1 MSAKI
6 IDGTAIAA
14 AVRADVAA
22 EVARDVA
29 AGHRPPHLTV
39 VIAGDDP
46 ASHVYVRGK
55 ARACAEVGMTN
66 ETIEL
71 PASVTHAEVVEVV
84 RRLNADDSV
93 DGVLVQMPLPPQVD
107 AQVVMA
113 TLDPAKDA
121 DGLSPYSLGRL
132 LQGDAPMPPC
142 TPSGIVEMLR
152 RTDIDPQG
160 ARVVIVNRSILV
172 GRPLAML
179 LSNRGAGANA
189 TVTIA
194 HTGTRDLPSVMR
206 EAEILITGMGQARTV
221 TADMIRP
228 GAVVVDV
235 SVVRVPDATKQTGT
249 RLVGDVDFEAALEVA
264 SWITPV
270 PGGVG
275 PMTIAM
281 LMKNTLTAARARRG
295 AH

>member
-1 MSAKI
+1 MTAKI

-14 AVRADVAA
+14 AVRAEVAA
-22 EVARDVA
+22 EVARDTA

-46 ASHVYVRGK
+46 ASHVYVRSKG
-55 ARACAEVGMTN
+55 RACIEAGMTH
-66 ETIEL
+66 ETVAL
-71 PASVTHAEVVEVV
+71 PASVTHAEVIEVI
-84 RRLNADDSV
+84 RRLNADDGV

-107 AQVVMA
+107 AQAAMA
-113 TLDPAKDA
+113 ALDPGKDA

-152 RTDIDPQG
+152 REGIDTQG
-160 ARVVIVNRSILV
+160 ARVVIVNRSMLV

-194 HTGTRDLPSVMR
+194 HTGTRDLPGLMR
-206 EAEILITGMGQARTV
+206 EAEILITGMGQAHAV
-221 TADMIRP
+221 TAEMVRP
-228 GAVVVDV
+228 GAVVIDV
-235 SVVRVPDATKQTGT
+235 SVVRVPDATRKSGS
-249 RLVGDVDFEAALEVA
+249 RLVGDVDFEAAREVA

-281 LMKNTLTAARARRG
+281 LMKNTLAAARARR
-295 AH
+295 AAR

>member
-6 IDGTAIAA
+6 LDGAAIAA
-14 AVRADVAA
+14 AVRAEVAA

-55 ARACAEVGMTN
+55 ARACVEVGMTN
-66 ETIEL
+66 ETISL
-71 PASVTHAEVVEVV
+71 PVDVTHAQVIEVV

-107 AQVVMA
+107 ARAVMSA
-113 TLDPAKDA
+113 LAPAKDA

-152 RTDIDPQG
+152 REGIDTQG
-160 ARVVIVNRSILV
+160 ARVVIVNRSMLV

-179 LSNRGAGANA
+179 LSNKGAGANA

-194 HTGTRDLPSVMR
+194 HTGTRDLPAMMR
-206 EAEILITGMGQARTV
+206 EAEILITGMGQARAV
-221 TADMIRP
+221 TASMIRP

-235 SVVRVPDATKQTGT
+235 SVVRIPDATKQTGT
-249 RLVGDVDFEAALEVA
+249 RLVGDVDFEAAREVA

-281 LMKNTLTAARARRG
+281 LMKNTLTAARTRRG
-295 AH
+295 AR

>member
-6 IDGTAIAA
+6 LDGAAIAA
-14 AVRADVAA
+14 AVRAEVAA

-46 ASHVYVRGK
+46 ASHVYVAGK
-55 ARACAEVGMTN
+55 ARACLETGMTN
-66 ETIEL
+66 ETVTL
-71 PASVTHAEVVEVV
+71 PADVSHAQVMDVV

-93 DGVLVQMPLPPQVD
+93 DGILVQMPLPPQVD
-107 AQVVMA
+107 AQAVMA
-113 TLDPAKDA
+113 ALDPTKDA

-152 RTDIDPQG
+152 REGIDTQG
-160 ARVVIVNRSILV
+160 ARVVIVNRSMLV

-194 HTGTRDLPSVMR
+194 HTGTRDLPAVMR
-206 EAEILITGMGQARTV
+206 EAEILVTGMGQARTV

-235 SVVRVPDATKQTGT
+235 SVVRIPDATRKTGT
-249 RLVGDVDFEAALEVA
+249 RLVGDVDFEAAREVA

-281 LMKNTLTAARARRG
+281 LMRNTLTAARARRG
-295 AH
+295 TR

>member
-66 ETIEL
+66 ETVEL
-71 PASVTHAEVVEVV
+71 PASVTHAEVIEVV
-84 RRLNADDSV
+84 RRLNADDRV
-93 DGVLVQMPLPPQVD
+93 DGVLVQIPLPPQVD

-152 RTDIDPQG
+152 RTGIDPQG
-160 ARVVIVNRSILV
+160 ARVVIVNRSMLV

-194 HTGTRDLPSVMR
+194 HTGTRDLPAVMR
-206 EAEILITGMGQARTV
+206 EADILITGMGQARTV

-249 RLVGDVDFEAALEVA
+249 RLVGDVDFEAALDVA

-281 LMKNTLTAARARRG
+281 LMKNTLTAARGRRG
-295 AH
+295 AR

>member
-66 ETIEL
+66 ETVEL

-152 RTDIDPQG
+152 RTGIDPQG
-160 ARVVIVNRSILV
+160 ARVVIVNRSMLV

-194 HTGTRDLPSVMR
+194 HTGTRDLPAVMR

-235 SVVRVPDATKQTGT
+235 SVVRIPDATKQTGT
-249 RLVGDVDFEAALEVA
+249 RLVGDVDFEAALDVA

-281 LMKNTLTAARARRG
+281 LMKNTLTAARGRRG
-295 AH
+295 AR

>member
-1 MSAKI
+1 MTAKI
-6 IDGTAIAA
+6 LDGAAIAA
-14 AVRADVAA
+14 AVRAEVAA
-22 EVARDVA
+22 EVARDTA
-29 AGHRPPHLTV
+29 AGRRPPHLTV

-55 ARACAEVGMTN
+55 ARACAEAGMTN
-66 ETIEL
+66 ETVSL
-71 PASVTHAEVVEVV
+71 SADVTHAEVIEVV
-84 RRLNADDSV
+84 RRLNADDGV

-107 AQVVMA
+107 AQAVMSA
-113 TLDPAKDA
+113 LDPAKDA

-152 RTDIDPQG
+152 RAGIDTQG
-160 ARVVIVNRSILV
+160 ARVVIVNRSMLV

-179 LSNRGAGANA
+179 LSNRGPGANA

-194 HTGTRDLPSVMR
+194 HTGTRDLPALMR
-206 EAEILITGMGQARTV
+206 EAEILVTGMGQPRTV
-221 TADMIRP
+221 TAAMIRP

-235 SVVRVPDATKQTGT
+235 SVVRIPDATRKAGS
-249 RLVGDVDFEAALEVA
+249 RLVGDVDFEAAREVA

-295 AH
+295 VG

>member
-1 MSAKI
+1 MTAKI
-6 IDGTAIAA
+6 IDGAAIAA

-46 ASHVYVRGK
+46 ASHIYVRGK
-55 ARACAEVGMTN
+55 ARACAEAGMTS
-66 ETIEL
+66 ETVAL
-71 PASVTHAEVVEVV
+71 PAAVTQTEVLDAV

-93 DGVLVQMPLPPQVD
+93 DGVLVQMPLPPRVD
-107 AQVVMA
+107 ARAVMSA
-113 TLDPAKDA
+113 LDPAKDA

-152 RTDIDPQG
+152 RTGIDTQG
-160 ARVVIVNRSILV
+160 ARVVIVNRSMLV

-194 HTGTRDLPSVMR
+194 HTGTRDLPALMR
-206 EAEILITGMGQARTV
+206 EAEILVTGMGQPRAV
-221 TADMIRP
+221 SAGMIRP

-235 SVVRVPDATKQTGT
+235 SVVRVPDATKKSGA
-249 RLVGDVDFEAALEVA
+249 RLVGDVDFEAAREVA

-295 AH
+295 AR

>member
-6 IDGTAIAA
+6 LDGTAIAA

-29 AGHRPPHLTV
+29 SGHRPPHLTV

-46 ASHVYVRGK
+46 ASHVYVGGK
-55 ARACAEVGMTN
+55 ARACVEVGMTN
-66 ETIEL
+66 ETIAL
-71 PASVTHAEVVEVV
+71 PADVSHAEVMSIV
-84 RRLNADDSV
+84 RRLNAEDGV

-107 AQVVMA
+107 AQAVMA
-113 TLDPAKDA
+113 ALDPAKDA

-152 RTDIDPQG
+152 REGIDPQG
-160 ARVVIVNRSILV
+160 ARVVIVNRSMLV

-179 LSNRGAGANA
+179 LSNKGRGANA

-194 HTGTRDLPSVMR
+194 HTGTRDLPAVMR
-206 EAEILITGMGQARTV
+206 EAEILVTGMGQAGAV

-228 GAVVVDV
+228 GAVVIDV
-235 SVVRVPDATKQTGT
+235 SVVRIPDASRKTGT
-249 RLVGDVDFEAALEVA
+249 RLVGDVDFEAAREVA

-281 LMKNTLTAARARRG
+281 LMKNTLAAARARRG
-295 AH
+295 AR

>member
-1 MSAKI
+1 MTANI
-6 IDGTAIAA
+6 LDGTAIAA

-39 VIAGDDP
+39 VIAGDDS

-66 ETIEL
+66 ETIAL
-71 PASVTHAEVVEVV
+71 PADVTHAQVVEVV
-84 RRLNADDSV
+84 RRLNADDGV

-107 AQVVMA
+107 AQAVMA
-113 TLDPAKDA
+113 SLDPAKDA

-132 LQGDAPMPPC
+132 LRGDAPFPPC

-152 RTDIDPQG
+152 REGIDTQG
-160 ARVVIVNRSILV
+160 ARVVIVNRSMLV

-179 LSNRGAGANA
+179 LSNRGPGANA

-194 HTGTRDLPSVMR
+194 HTGTRNLAAVMR
-206 EAEILITGMGQARTV
+206 EAEILVTGMGQARTV

-228 GAVVVDV
+228 GAVIVDV
-235 SVVRVPDATKQTGT
+235 SVVRIPDATKPTGT
-249 RLVGDVDFEAALEVA
+249 RLVGDVDFEAAREVA

-281 LMKNTLTAARARRG
+281 LMKNTLAAARARRG
-295 AH
+295 VH

>member
-152 RTDIDPQG
+152 RTGIDPQG

>member
-132 LQGDAPMPPC
+132 LQGDAPTPPC

-152 RTDIDPQG
+152 RTGIDPQG

-179 LSNRGAGANA
+179 LANRGAGANA

>member
-71 PASVTHAEVVEVV
+71 PASVTHAEVVDVV
-84 RRLNADDSV
+84 RRLNADDGV

-113 TLDPAKDA
+113 MLDPAKDA
-121 DGLSPYSLGRL
+121 DGLSPFSLGRL

-152 RTDIDPQG
+152 RSGIDPRG
-160 ARVVIVNRSILV
+160 TRVVIVNRSMLV

-235 SVVRVPDATKQTGT
+235 SVVRIPDATKQTGT

-295 AH
+295 AR

>member
-71 PASVTHAEVVEVV
+71 PASVTHAEVVDVV
-84 RRLNADDSV
+84 RRLNADDGV
-93 DGVLVQMPLPPQVD
+93 DGVLVQMPLPQQVD

-113 TLDPAKDA
+113 MLDPAKDA
-121 DGLSPYSLGRL
+121 DGLSPFSLGRL

-152 RTDIDPQG
+152 RSGIDPRG
-160 ARVVIVNRSILV
+160 TRVVIVNRSMLV

-235 SVVRVPDATKQTGT
+235 SVVRIPDATKQTGT

-295 AH
+295 AR

>member
-1 MSAKI
+1 MTAKI

-14 AVRADVAA
+14 AVRTEVAV
-22 EVARDVA
+22 EVARDTA

-39 VIAGDDP
+39 VIAGDDA
-46 ASHVYVRGK
+46 ASHVYVRSKG
-55 ARACAEVGMTN
+55 RACVEAGMTH
-66 ETIEL
+66 ETIAL
-71 PASVTHAEVVEVV
+71 PADVTHAHVIEVI
-84 RRLNADDSV
+84 RRLNADDGV
-93 DGVLVQMPLPPQVD
+93 DGVLVQMPLPSQVA
-107 AQVVMA
+107 AQA
-113 TLDPAKDA
+113 ALAALDPAKDA

-152 RTDIDPQG
+152 RSGIDTQG
-160 ARVVIVNRSILV
+160 VRVVIVNRSMLV

-189 TVTIA
+189 TVTVA
-194 HTGTRDLPSVMR
+194 HTGTKDLTSVMR
-206 EAEILITGMGQARTV
+206 EAEILVTGMGQAHAV
-221 TADMIRP
+221 TANMIRP
-228 GAVVVDV
+228 GAVVIDV
-235 SVVRVPDATKQTGT
+235 SVVRIPDATQKAGT
-249 RLVGDVDFEAALEVA
+249 RLVGDVDFEAAREVA

-281 LMKNTLTAARARRG
+281 LMKNTLTAARARR
-295 AH
+295 AAR

>member
-1 MSAKI
+1 MTARI
-6 IDGTAIAA
+6 LDGTAIAA
-14 AVRADVAA
+14 AVRAGVAA

-55 ARACAEVGMTN
+55 AKACVEAGMTN
-66 ETIEL
+66 ETVVL
-71 PASVTHAEVVEVV
+71 PASVSQAEVLDAV
-84 RRLNADDSV
+84 RRLNADDGV

-107 AQVVMA
+107 PQVVMA
-113 TLDPAKDA
+113 ALDPAKDA
-121 DGLSPYSLGRL
+121 DGLSPHSLGLL
-132 LQGDAPMPPC
+132 LQGVAPMPPC
-142 TPSGIVEMLR
+142 TPSGIVEMFR
-152 RTDIDPQG
+152 REGIDTQG
-160 ARVVIVNRSILV
+160 AHAVIVNRSMLV

-179 LSNRGAGANA
+179 LANRGAGANA

-194 HTGTRDLPSVMR
+194 HTGTRDLPALMR
-206 EAEILITGMGQARTV
+206 SADILITGMGQARVV
-221 TADMIRP
+221 TAEMVKP

-235 SVVRVPDATKQTGT
+235 TVTRIPDATKKAGT
-249 RLVGDVDFEAALEVA
+249 RLVGDVDFESVREVA

-281 LMKNTLTAARARRG
+281 LMKNTLTAARARR
-295 AH
+295 AAD

>member
-1 MSAKI
+1 MSANI
-6 IDGTAIAA
+6 LDGAAIAA

-22 EVARDVA
+22 EVVRDVA

-66 ETIEL
+66 ETVAL
-71 PASVTHAEVVEVV
+71 TADVTHAEVVEVV
-84 RRLNADDSV
+84 RRLNADDGV

-107 AQVVMA
+107 AQAVMA

-152 RTDIDPQG
+152 RAGIDPQG
-160 ARVVIVNRSILV
+160 ARVVIVNRSMLV

-179 LSNRGAGANA
+179 LSNKGAGANA

-194 HTGTRDLPSVMR
+194 HTGTRNLPAVMR
-206 EAEILITGMGQARTV
+206 EAEILVTGMGQAGAV
-221 TADMIRP
+221 TAGMIRP

-235 SVVRVPDATKQTGT
+235 SVVRIPDATKQSGA
-249 RLVGDVDFEAALEVA
+249 RLVGDVDFEAAREVA

-281 LMKNTLTAARARRG
+281 LMKNTLTAARARR
-295 AH
+295 AAR